1 MKNRLT
7 RTAFVFFVL
16 VVAFFVITRRDFRQ
30 RNLRFLAEMADSLA
44 LEPQRT
50 SSILPAS
57 NLVSPAV
64 PGTIP
69 RGYVPFDYSASE
81 GDKIRAGIELRN
93 PYPPSLATL
102 QRGEKVYRNSCG
114 HCHGPAGRGDGAVA
128 KRVSTFAMS
137 IVGKATADLPDGTLY
152 HILTYGQNNMPPH
165 SVQVD
170 RSDRWM
176 LIHYL
181 RDLQH
186 GESAR
191 LASLGIMLQEDP
203 RKTTLVSTD
212 YGHEIFETNCASC
225 HGTEG
230 RSPQQ
235 GVPMLNSPRVLA
247 VADDD
252 YYLDIITHGRKGS
265 DMPAWGKVLEPTQIQ
280 SLTAYVRSWSPL
292 EADRSKIA
300 RKAGSFGSG
309 RSLYRANCAPCHGIS
324 GKGGIGSTLRSN
336 SFLAL
341 ASDSFLRDTI
351 VRGRSH
357 TAMPAAHNLAHRDIS
372 DILAYLR
379 SWSRPNH
386 KFEDMEALLP
396 NSSKKIG
403 KRLYRARC
411 SSCHGKKG
419 EGGIGSRL
427 ASQSFLAMV
436 DDRFLHRSIVEG
448 RPGTAM
454 PGWHFLQAEDVA
466 DLITYIRD
474 WQEVEPVA
482 LAARAGQGRAEFGE
496 LIYNQACIS
505 CHGLEGAGAV
515 GNQIANRTFLDSV
528 SDAFLWRT
536 IAYGKDGT
544 AMRGFLKGKAIGA
557 LMPMSDKDIDHVVAY
572 LRELQREE
580 KVEPLKKPRNHVDVA
595 MGEDIYHEKGGC
607 AECHGS
613 QGQGASGPA
622 LGNHDFLKVASD
634 GYLAATLVLGREN
647 TEMLSFARGGN
658 VDLSGRE
665 IESVV
670 AYIRSFETQATTLR
684 RTLDQTET
692 AISAGGDLFLTNC
705 ASCHGT
711 EGKGPRNNEV
721 FDGYAPSLNNA
732 EFLHAAEDGL
742 LLATIAM
749 GRPGTAMRGF
759 ATGSG
764 GIADL
769 SAKEIRNIVA
779 YMRTWEAQI
788 PEEPAP

>member
-1 MKNRLT
+1 MNARLS
-7 RTAFVFFVL
+7 RIAVVLFVL
-16 VVAFFVITRRDFRQ
+16 LVAFFALARRDFSE
-30 RNLRFLAEMADSLA
+30 RNLRFFPEMADSLA

-50 SSILPAS
+50 STILPSS
-57 NLVSPAV
+57 NLIRPAV
-64 PGTIP
+64 PGTIA
-69 RGYVPFDYSASE
+69 RGYVPFAYSASE
-81 GDKIRAGIELRN
+81 GDKMRAGIELRN
-93 PYPPSLATL
+93 PYPPSLGTL
-102 QRGEKVYRNSCG
+102 QRGEKVYRNSCR
-114 HCHGPAGRGDGAVA
+114 HCHGPTGRGDGAVA
-128 KRVSTFAMS
+128 QRVSTFAMS
-137 IVGKATADLPDGTLY
+137 IVGKASSDLPDGTLY

-165 SVQVD
+165 AVQVD

-186 GESAR
+186 AETAR
-191 LASLGIMLQEDP
+191 LASLGITLQEDP
-203 RKTTLVSTD
+203 RKTTLVSTQ

-230 RSPQQ
+230 RSPQL

-292 EADRSKIA
+292 EADRSKIV
-300 RKAGSFGSG
+300 REAGSLSRG
-309 RSLYRANCAPCHGIS
+309 RALYRGNCAPCHGIS
-324 GKGGIGSTLRSN
+324 GKGGIGSSLRSN

-341 ASDSFLRDTI
+341 ASDAFLRDTI

-357 TAMPAAHNLAHRDIS
+357 TAMPAAHDLAHRDIS

-386 KFEDMEALLP
+386 TFEDVEALLP
-396 NSSKKIG
+396 KASKRIG

-427 ASQSFLAMV
+427 ASQSFLAMA

-454 PGWHFLQAEDVA
+454 PSWHFLEAEDAA
-466 DLITYIRD
+466 DLIAYIRD
-474 WQEVEPVA
+474 WQEVEPVVPK
-482 LAARAGQGRAEFGE
+482 ARAGQGRAEFGE
-496 LIYNQACIS
+496 LIYLQGCVS
-505 CHGLEGAGAV
+505 CHGLEGAGGV

-528 SDAFLWRT
+528 SDSFLWRT

-544 AMRGFLKGKAIGA
+544 AMRGFLKGKSIGA
-557 LMPMSDKDIDHVVAY
+557 LMPMSESDIDHIVAY
-572 LRELQREE
+572 LRRLQREE
-580 KVEPLKKPRNHVDVA
+580 KVEPLNKPRNHVDVA
-595 MGEDIYHEKGGC
+595 MGEEIYHAKGGC
-607 AECHGS
+607 AECHGLL
-613 QGQGASGPA
+613 GEGASGPA

-634 GYLAATLVLGREN
+634 GYLAGTLVLGREN

-670 AYIRSFETQATTLR
+670 AYVRSFESLAPTLR
-684 RTLDQTET
+684 RGIDQTET
-692 AISAGGDLFLTNC
+692 AVAAGATLFRANC

-769 SAKEIRNIVA
+769 SAKDIRNIVA
-779 YMRTWEAQI
+779 YMRTWEA
-788 PEEPAP
+788 PPSEEPAP